1 MRNGKSPGLSRRRA
15 LDRLAGLNRPVGRY
29 RVRVTEDPDGPGQRI
44 WWMDTILARSAAEA
58 VLIGK
63 LRVTLE
69 AYHHRGGDD
78 TAGWGLM
85 AVPEAWWLLGA
96 GAADNQLRALLERGD
111 LPAEAPVRVTA
122 GSAWDEAVEGA

>member
-1 MRNGKSPGLSRRRA
+1 MKNGKSRGRSRRRA
-15 LDRLAGLNRPVGRY
+15 LDRLAGVNRPVGRY

-44 WWMDTILARSAAEA
+44 WWMEASILARSAAEA
-58 VLIGK
+58 VLVGK

-69 AYHHRGGDD
+69 AYQHRGGDD

-96 GAADNQLRALLERGD
+96 AAALERGEY
-111 LPAEAPVRVTA
+111 PAETPVRVLP
-122 GSAWDEAVEGA
+122 